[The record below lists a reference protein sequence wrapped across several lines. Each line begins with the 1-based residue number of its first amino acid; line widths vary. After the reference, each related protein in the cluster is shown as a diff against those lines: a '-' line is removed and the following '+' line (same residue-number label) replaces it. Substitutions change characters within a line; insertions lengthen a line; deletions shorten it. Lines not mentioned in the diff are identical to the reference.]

1 MFNLFSICVIW
12 ISILFRISIF
22 GFRIYIGILGGS
34 LMATKAQ
41 ILANRIELRN
51 TQYETRYTPHAIRE
65 SSIQN
70 RAMIYAK
77 QTQFAGHSNEHKL
90 R

>member
-1 MFNLFSICVIW
+1 
-12 ISILFRISIF
+12 
-22 GFRIYIGILGGS
+22 
-34 LMATKAQ
+34 MATKAQ